1 MLLNNKIWIFK
12 PNSKDYRNTKSL
24 TYMGQIEWSKS
35 KIVDFYVNHDWE
47 VYIINKD
54 GLYKINFEI
63 SDDKV
68 ILR

>member
-24 TYMGQIEWSKS
+24 TYMWQIEGSKTAI
-35 KIVDFYVNHDWE
+35 KDFFVNYDWE
-47 VYIINKD
+47 IHVLNEE
-54 GLYKINFEI
+54 GLYKVSFEI

>member
-1 MLLNNKIWIFK
+1 MLLNNKIWILK

-24 TYMGQIEWSKS
+24 TYIWQIEWWKT
-35 KIVDFYVNHDWE
+35 KIKDFFVNHDGE
-47 VYIINKD
+47 VYVLNETGI
-54 GLYKINFEI
+54 YKLNFEI